1 VKVHIRIT
9 EKQNCIH
16 GDVKNAMYHF
26 RLINISRSIK
36 SNHIQIN
43 IGSISL
49 NDIIPLY
56 CMINCVG
63 EEKELRSLR
72 SIEPV
77 TNERDKN
84 KTCVNCGNISTQI
97 AVFDVDGATIIE
109 RYCDNCVKSI
119 KSER

>member
-1 VKVHIRIT
+1 VKVPIPVLDR
-9 EKQNCIH
+9 QNCIH
-16 GDVKNAMYHF
+16 EDVQIAMRHF

-43 IGSISL
+43 IDSISL

-77 TNERDKN
+77 TDERDKN
-84 KTCVNCGNISTQI
+84 KVCVNCGNISTQI
-97 AVFDVDGATIIE
+97 AIFDVDGAIVIE
-109 RYCDNCVKSI
+109 RYCDNCVESVK
-119 KSER
+119 